1 MLGAKPPE
9 KKNTRRVLVAE
20 DDPTGAKLIEMS
32 LNKMGISN
40 VTVVVDGMEAWKEI
54 ENATKPFSLI
64 VADWNM
70 PFVTGIE
77 LLERVRDDGIKTPF
91 IIITGKNSVEAAVE
105 AKEMGVTAFLPKP
118 YTPNLLMR
126 RIEEVLAQAN

>member
-1 MLGAKPPE
+1 MLGAKPFE
-9 KKNTRRVLVAE
+9 RKNSLRALVAE
-20 DDPTGAKLIEMS
+20 DDPTGARLIEMS
-32 LNKMGISN
+32 LNKMGISD

-54 ENATKPFSLI
+54 EDAKNPFSLI

-77 LLERVRDDGIKTPF
+77 LLERVRAEGIKTPF
-91 IIITGKNSVEAAVE
+91 VIITGKNSVEAAIE

-126 RIEEVLAQAN
+126 RIGEVLGKV